1 MTRRPPPGAYDPG
14 VERIEAIARALGVPR
29 PIDLAIAGALAVWAL
44 IEAVAVDGPGTL
56 VTRIVFALAVTL
68 PLLWRRVAPL
78 PVLLVICG
86 LLVLRATT
94 ADVAEYGTA
103 PFPSMLVATFSV
115 GAHMGSAWLA
125 APAILAPIASMVVA
139 TRTDFWSTEPQPG
152 DVAIFVFFLVAAWTA
167 GRVVHHRSAQADRAA
182 AESGALAREAVAA
195 ERARVARELH
205 DVVAHSVSIIA
216 VQAGAAESLIDRD
229 PARAKEHIGAARR
242 TAGEAMTEM
251 RRLLGVLREDDPVYA
266 PQPTLADLDRL
277 VEDVRAAGT
286 PVELVREGADD
297 APLPPGV
304 DLAAYRIV
312 QEALTNVRRH
322 AGAAPTRV
330 VVRRTAGLVDVE
342 VVNAVP
348 DGPGEGPGGGHG
360 LPGMRERVRLYGG
373 SLDAGPRDDGG
384 FGVRAR
390 LPLAGPA

>member
-1 MTRRPPPGAYDPG
+1 M
-14 VERIEAIARALGVPR
+14 ERIEAIARALRVPR
-29 PIDLAIAGALAVWAL
+29 PVDLAIAGALAAWAL
-44 IEAVAVDGPGTL
+44 VEALVVDGPGTPL
-56 VTRIVFALAVTL
+56 ARVAFALAATV
-68 PLLWRRVAPL
+68 PLLWRRIAPL
-78 PVLLVICG
+78 PILLLICG

-94 ADVAEYGTA
+94 ADVPEYGTV

-115 GAHMGSAWLA
+115 GAHTARAWLA
-125 APAILAPIASMVVA
+125 VPAVAAPIAAMVTA
-139 TRTDFWSTEPQPG
+139 SQTDFWSSEPQPG
-152 DVAIFVFFLVAAWTA
+152 DLAILTFFVIAAWTA
-167 GRVVHHRSAQADRAA
+167 GRVVRHRSLQAARAA
-182 AESGALAREAVAA
+182 AAGGELAREAVAA

-229 PARAKEHIGAARR
+229 PDRARDHIAAVRR

-251 RRLLGVLREDDPVYA
+251 RRLLGVLREDEAVYA

-277 VEDVRAAGT
+277 VDEVRAAGT

-330 VVRRTAGLVDVE
+330 VVRRSAGLVDVE

-390 LPLAGPA
+390 LPLPEPA